1 MGGDGGVRRLEHM
14 LDTNTSLHVGRWPR
28 TYRYAAS
35 GRRGSGVAGVRRLA
49 EDGETRARSIWPR
62 AAYHP
67 GMEPTPERAGSF
79 DAHVRRSEPEGLVR
93 ASPRTIQLNVGK
105 LCNMACQH
113 CHVDAGPKRTEI
125 MPRRVAERVVELL
138 EINPGIATLDVTGG
152 APELNPSFRWLV
164 REARRRSRHVIDRCN
179 LTVLFEPGQEDL
191 GRFLADH
198 DVHVV
203 ASLPCYGEDNVDTQ
217 RGTGAFERSI
227 RALQLLNELGYG
239 RGPRRLDLVYNP
251 VGAFLPPPQAS
262 LEDDYRHELH
272 ERFGVRFDGLLTIAN
287 VPIRRFA
294 SWLERSG
301 QSDAYARLLASAFNP
316 ATVPDLMCRSLL
328 SVAWDGSVH
337 DCDFNQMEALPLGA
351 GTRTVWDLGD
361 LDALRGAPV
370 RTAPHCFA
378 CTAGAG
384 SSCSGAIR
392 SDPVRPG

>member
-1 MGGDGGVRRLEHM
+1 MESRLE
-14 LDTNTSLHVGRWPR
+14 G
-28 TYRYAAS
+28 
-35 GRRGSGVAGVRRLA
+35 AGC
-49 EDGETRARSIWPR
+49 
-62 AAYHP
+62 
-67 GMEPTPERAGSF
+67 F
-79 DAHVRRSEPEGLVR
+79 DARVRRSEPAGLVR
-93 ASPRTIQLNVGK
+93 ASPRTLQLNVGK
-105 LCNMACQH
+105 RCNMACQH

-125 MPRRVAERVVELL
+125 MPRRVAERVAELL
-138 EINPGIATLDVTGG
+138 EINPDIATLDVTGG

-164 REARRRSRHVIDRCN
+164 EGARRLGRHVIDRCN

-217 RGTGAFERSI
+217 RGAGAFERSI
-227 RALQLLNELGYG
+227 RALQLLNGLGYG
-239 RGPRRLDLVYNP
+239 DGSLRLDLVYNP

-262 LEDDYRHELH
+262 LEDDYRRELL

-301 QSDAYARLLASAFNP
+301 QREAYAQLLADAFNP
-316 ATVPDLMCRSLL
+316 ATVPGLMCRSLV
-328 SVAWDGSVH
+328 SVAWDGSVY
-337 DCDFNQMEALPLGA
+337 DCDFNQMEGLPLGA
-351 GTRTVWDLGD
+351 GARTVWDLGD
-361 LDALRGAPV
+361 LDALCGAPV

-392 SDPVRPG
+392 SSPARPG

>member
-1 MGGDGGVRRLEHM
+1 ME
-14 LDTNTSLHVGRWPR
+14 S
-28 TYRYAAS
+28 
-35 GRRGSGVAGVRRLA
+35 
-49 EDGETRARSIWPR
+49 RSE
-62 AAYHP
+62 
-67 GMEPTPERAGSF
+67 GAGSF
-79 DAHVRRSEPEGLVR
+79 DAHVRRSEPGGLVR
-93 ASPRTIQLNVGK
+93 TTPRTLQLNVGK
-105 LCNMACQH
+105 RCNMACQH

-164 REARRRSRHVIDRCN
+164 REARRLRRHVIDRCN
-179 LTVLFEPGQEDL
+179 LTVLLEPGQEDL

-198 DVHVV
+198 GVHVV
-203 ASLPCYGEDNVDTQ
+203 ASLPCYGEDNVDAQ
-217 RGTGAFERSI
+217 RGAGAFDGSI
-227 RALQLLNELGYG
+227 HALQLLNELGYG
-239 RGPRRLDLVYNP
+239 RGPLRLDLVYNP

-262 LEDDYRHELH
+262 LEDEYRRELL

-294 SWLERSG
+294 SWLDRSG
-301 QSDAYARLLASAFNP
+301 RREAYAQLLAHAFNP
-316 ATVPDLMCRSLL
+316 ATVPDLMCRSLV

-351 GTRTVWDLGD
+351 GGRTVWDLDD

-392 SDPVRPG
+392 SSPVRPS